1 MWFIVQ
7 SLTCVQTFVIPW
19 SAARQ
24 ASLSLTISQSLP
36 KLMSIEWMMPSNHLI
51 LCYPFLL
58 MPSIFPNQVFSNEMA
73 LCITWPKYWCF
84 SFSIS
89 PSNEYSGNGI
99 TIPFFLKKQKDLIFF
114 QEHMEYLQLKWH
126 SIRICFK
133 LWEEI
138 KWMRVQIKQDW

>member
-7 SLTCVQTFVIPW
+7 SLTCVQTFAIPW
-19 SAARQ
+19 SAACQ

-51 LCYPFLL
+51 LCHPFLL

-73 LCITWPKYWCF
+73 LCIIWPKYWCF

-89 PSNEYSGNGI
+89 PSNEYLVNGI
-99 TIPFFLKKQKDLIFF
+99 TILFFLKKQKDLIFF

-126 SIRICFK
+126 SIWICFK
-133 LWEEI
+133 MWEEI